1 MRHGSWWRVARISVC
16 VCEHV
21 RVGVHGCVCE
31 CLSWSVCVCVC
42 ETERES
48 SRGVFSSNSVHH
60 QDRKVKTFV
69 LREEKNLNVS
79 KKFQI

>member
-31 CLSWSVCVCVC
+31 CLSWSVCVC